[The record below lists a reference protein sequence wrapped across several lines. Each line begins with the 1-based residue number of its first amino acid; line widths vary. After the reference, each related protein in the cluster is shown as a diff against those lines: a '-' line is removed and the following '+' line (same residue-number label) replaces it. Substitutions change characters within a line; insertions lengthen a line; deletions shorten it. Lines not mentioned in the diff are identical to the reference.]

1 MTKYKS
7 PGPKPGDRGWVGAYQ
22 CERVRPGLVR
32 EIPRGE
38 FADPET
44 AQERFTECANN
55 GARYQARVDQKHV
68 CRVIR
73 SFHLDGR
80 KPEEVCPYLRSRT
93 VDETIDGNNAYR
105 YFTCA
110 KQKHGQKPEPKGIWN
125 LFGLLPT

>member
-1 MTKYKS
+1 MTNYKT
-7 PGPKPGDRGWVGAYQ
+7 PGPKPGDKGWVGQYQ
-22 CERVRPGLVR
+22 CERVRTGLVR

-38 FADPET
+38 FADHET

-55 GARYQARVDQKHV
+55 GARYQLRVDQKPV

-73 SFHLDGR
+73 SFHVAGR

-93 VDETIDGNNAYR
+93 VDESIDGSNAYR

-110 KQKHGQKPEPKGIWN
+110 KQKHGQNPKGIWN
-125 LFGLLPT
+125 FWGLLPT

>member
-1 MTKYKS
+1 MSNYKT
-7 PGPKPGDRGWVGAYQ
+7 PGPKPGDKGWVGAYQ

-55 GARYQARVDQKHV
+55 GARYQLRVDQTPV

-73 SFHLDGR
+73 SFHVASR
-80 KPEEVCPYLRSRT
+80 KPEEVCPYLMSRT
-93 VDETIDGNNAYR
+93 VQEPINGNDVYR

-110 KQKHGQKPEPKGIWN
+110 KKKGEQKPEPKGIWN
-125 LFGLLPT
+125 FWGLLPS